1 MSEEEEFIA
10 LRNTILYKYYK
21 DYVEPLE
28 REFDDLLE
36 ENKHLKI
43 SNTRYQNKI
52 KGMKKNVSQDEFKR
66 LRDQNVML
74 HEKIKKMELVIQKL
88 RG

>member
-1 MSEEEEFIA
+1 MSKEEEFIA
-10 LRNTILYKYYK
+10 LKNTILYKYYK

-28 REFDDLLE
+28 REFDDLFE
-36 ENKHLKI
+36 ENKHLKM

-74 HEKIKKMELVIQKL
+74 HEKIKKMELVIQRL
-88 RG
+88 R